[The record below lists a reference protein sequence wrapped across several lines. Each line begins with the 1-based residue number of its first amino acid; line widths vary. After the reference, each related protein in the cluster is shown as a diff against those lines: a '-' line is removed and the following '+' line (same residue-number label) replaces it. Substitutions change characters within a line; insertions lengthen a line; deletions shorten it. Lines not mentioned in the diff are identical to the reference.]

1 MEPLVSA
8 LADQE
13 KASEVILAKST
24 MTLTNK
30 VTDSQFN
37 SSEKDLHVKNKIRA
51 INTTQS
57 RFAQPTI
64 SSS

>member
-1 MEPLVSA
+1 MEPLVST

-37 SSEKDLHVKNKIRA
+37 SSEKELHVKNKIRA